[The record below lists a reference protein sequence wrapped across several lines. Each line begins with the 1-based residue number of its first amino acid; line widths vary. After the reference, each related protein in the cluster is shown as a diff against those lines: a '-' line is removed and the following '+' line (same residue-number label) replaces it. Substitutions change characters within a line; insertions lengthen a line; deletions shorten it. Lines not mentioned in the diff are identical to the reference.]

1 MTIRFADSHCHLD
14 ITLLSDAQGIVWIRD
29 MACLS
34 VSWSYSGK
42 IRTTDD
48 LRTYFSKQRQAIF
61 RLNHNGLR
69 CYYLCGIHPRD
80 IPGDLRAEMVQ
91 ELLKPC
97 IDDPLCLGIGEIG
110 LETGS
115 NREKE
120 ILAAHLDMA
129 GEVVGRNKVFGLHT
143 PRRDKARITSELLEM
158 LDKYLIY
165 REHIVVDHCTV
176 DTIAT
181 VLEKGL
187 WAGITMNP
195 EKCRPADLVSIVGHH
210 KGSTDRIMLNTDSS
224 TKMYRDLHE
233 LSGNKAIDEMV
244 RLRLIRQNAL
254 RFYHLE

>member
-14 ITLLSDAQGIVWIRD
+14 ITLLCDAQGIPWIRNV
-29 MACLS
+29 ACLP
-34 VSWSYSGK
+34 VSWGYSGK
-42 IRTTDD
+42 IGTVDD
-48 LRTYFSKQRQAIF
+48 LRIYFSKQSQAIS

-80 IPGDLRAEMVQ
+80 IPGDLKPMMVSDI
-91 ELLKPC
+91 LVPYL
-97 IDDPLCLGIGEIG
+97 DDPFCLGIGEIG

-143 PRRDKARITSELLEM
+143 PRRDKAKITGELLEM

-165 REHIVVDHCTV
+165 REHIVVDHCTSE
-176 DTIAT
+176 TIT
-181 VLEKGL
+181 SVLEKGF
-187 WAGITMNP
+187 WAGVTMNP
-195 EKCRPADLVSIVGHH
+195 EKCRLADLVSIVEHH
-210 KGSTDRIMLNTDSS
+210 KDSTDRIMLNTDSS
-224 TKMYRDLHE
+224 ITMYRDLHE
-233 LSGNKAIDEMV
+233 LSGNKAIDETV
-244 RLRLIRQNAL
+244 RLRLLRQNAL

>member
-1 MTIRFADSHCHLD
+1 MTIRFTDSHCHLD
-14 ITLLSDAQGIVWIRD
+14 ITLLSDAQGIAWIRD
-29 MACLS
+29 MACLP

-42 IRTTDD
+42 IGTTDD
-48 LRTYFSKQRQAIF
+48 LRTYFSKQRQAISL
-61 RLNHNGLR
+61 LNDNGLR

-80 IPGDLRAEMVQ
+80 IPGDLREEMLR
-91 ELLKPC
+91 ELLMPYL
-97 IDDPLCLGIGEIG
+97 DDHLCLGIGEIG

-129 GEVVGRNKVFGLHT
+129 GEVVGRGKVFGIHT
-143 PRRDKARITSELLEM
+143 PRRDKAKITGELLKII
-158 LDKYLIY
+158 DKYIMY
-165 REHIVVDHCTV
+165 SENIVVDHCTGE
-176 DTIAT
+176 TIAS

-187 WAGITMNP
+187 WAGVTMNP
-195 EKCRPADLVSIVGHH
+195 EKCRPADLVSIVEHH

-233 LSGNKAIDEMV
+233 LSGNKAIDETV

>member
-14 ITLLSDAQGIVWIRD
+14 ITLLSDTQGIMWIRD
-29 MACLS
+29 VACLP

-42 IRTTDD
+42 IGTTDD
-48 LRTYFSKQRQAIF
+48 LRTYFSKQRQAIS
-61 RLNHNGLR
+61 RLNDNGLR

-80 IPGDLRAEMVQ
+80 IPGDLREEMLK
-91 ELLKPC
+91 ELLMPYL
-97 IDDPLCLGIGEIG
+97 DDHLCLGIGEIG

-129 GEVVGRNKVFGLHT
+129 GEVVGRGKVFGLHT
-143 PRRDKARITSELLEM
+143 PRHDKARITGVLLER
-158 LDKYLIY
+158 LDTYLAY

-176 DTIAT
+176 DTIAS

-187 WAGITMNP
+187 WAGVTMNP
-195 EKCRPADLVSIVGHH
+195 EKCKPADLASIVGHH
-210 KGSTDRIMLNTDSS
+210 KDSTDRIMLNTDSS
-224 TKMYRDLHE
+224 TRMYRDLHE
-233 LSGNKAIDEMV
+233 LSGNKAIDEKV